1 MKKLLLILA
10 LMLTAVTA
18 NAGTGFEVGATVDP
32 MSTLGNPVS
41 GMAAVRL
48 GPARIVGI
56 LGNNERLSVA
66 YDLLRISR
74 RSGISLGIGVVADRL
89 TDQDFSSSESSNDTT
104 VTRRPHDSGLHR
116 GDRHVRNGK
125 VVTSLRSYSRS
136 LSLFGQDWGLSSS
149 FFVSIPLPA
158 RGFIESRVLFS
169 GGEVGNRSSLGIRW

>member
-1 MKKLLLILA
+1 
-10 LMLTAVTA
+10 MLSAITAH
-18 NAGTGFEVGATVDP
+18 AGTGFEVGATVDP
-32 MSTLGNPVS
+32 MSSLRNPVS

-48 GPARIVGI
+48 YDTRIGAT

-66 YDLLRISR
+66 IDLLRISS
-74 RSGISLGIGVVADRL
+74 RSGISVGIGVVSDRL
-89 TDQDFSSSESSNDTT
+89 TDEDFSSSESSNDTT

-125 VVTSLRSYSRS
+125 VVTSLRSFSRS

-158 RGFIESRVLFS
+158 RGFIESRVLFTA
-169 GGEVGNRSSLGIRW
+169 GEVSNRTSIGVRL